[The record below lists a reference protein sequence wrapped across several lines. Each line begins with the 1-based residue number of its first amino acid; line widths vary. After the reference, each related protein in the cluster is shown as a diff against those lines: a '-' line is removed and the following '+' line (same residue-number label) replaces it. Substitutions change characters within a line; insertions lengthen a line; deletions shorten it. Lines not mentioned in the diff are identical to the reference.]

1 MESYEIIWKSAL
13 KELEVKLSSITYSTY
28 VKGLKPIDLVDKTL
42 VLMTEAQLK
51 ADFITRDTL
60 KSKILDAFKKIKC
73 DVNDIEVFVGT
84 KVEQYKSLR
93 IETANDPKI
102 ESLPIDPNYTFDNF
116 VVGNSN
122 RYLYAA
128 AKAVAEN
135 PGNTYNPLFI
145 YGASG
150 LGKTHIMQAITN
162 HINKTQP
169 KKKVLYAT
177 CEKFMTDL
185 IENIRSGKAY
195 SQEGKNL
202 RNRYRNVDVL
212 IVDDVQF
219 LSKKQSTQ
227 EEFFQDRKSVV

>member
-1 MESYEIIWKSAL
+1 MESYEIIWKSVL
-13 KELEVKLSSITYSTY
+13 KELEIKLSSITYSTY
-28 VKGLKPIDLVDKTL
+28 IKGLKPIDLNDKTL

-60 KSKILDAFKKIKC
+60 KSKILDAFKKTKTDI
-73 DVNDIEVFVGT
+73 NDIEVFVGT
-84 KVEQYKSLR
+84 KVEDYKSLR
-93 IETANDPKI
+93 VETANDPKI

-150 LGKTHIMQAITN
+150 LGKTHIMHSIANEIQ
-162 HINKTQP
+162 KTMP
-169 KKKVLYAT
+169 TKKIVYST
-177 CEKFMTDL
+177 CEKFTTEL
-185 IENIRSGKAY
+185 IANIRSGKAY
-195 SQEGKNL
+195 SQEGVEFKNK
-202 RNRYRNVDVL
+202 Y
-212 IVDDVQF
+212 
-219 LSKKQSTQ
+219 
-227 EEFFQDRKSVV
+227 